1 MQTDD
6 LKKTLEFA
14 SRIAQEAGKVT
25 LEYFATDFSVD
36 RKSDQS
42 PVTIAD
48 RKAEETLRALIAREF
63 PDHGILGEE
72 FGEINEGA
80 EYRWIVDPIDGTRSF
95 IRSVPLYGV
104 LVALEY
110 KRDALL
116 GVIHHPVLEE
126 TVRAA
131 KGCGCEW
138 NGRPAR
144 VSDIGELEQAMILS
158 TDSAGVYRKNPG
170 FGDRLFRSPAR
181 HRTWG
186 DCYGYTLVATGRA
199 EAMMDP
205 EMSLWDSAALKPVI
219 EEAGGV
225 FSDWSGERTIYCAD
239 SLATNGAV
247 HDSLLEMIGRKD

>member
-1 MQTDD
+1 MDQNELRGILD
-6 LKKTLEFA
+6 FA
-14 SRIAQEAGKVT
+14 SRIAEEAGKVT
-25 LEYFATDFSVD
+25 LQYFGSEISVD

-48 RKAEETLRALIAREF
+48 RKAEETLRELISREF

-104 LVALEY
+104 LVALEHQ
-110 KRDALL
+110 RDALL

-144 VSDIGELEQAMILS
+144 VSETADLEHAMILS
-158 TDSAGVYRKNPG
+158 TDAAGVYRKNPA

-219 EEAGGV
+219 EETGGV
-225 FSDWSGERTIYCAD
+225 FSDWAGERTIYCAH
-239 SLATNGAV
+239 SLATNGKV

>member
-1 MQTDD
+1 METNE
-6 LKKTLEFA
+6 LKTLLDAATRFA
-14 SRIAQEAGKVT
+14 TEAGRVT
-25 LEYFATDFSVD
+25 LEYFGTGVAVD

-48 RKAEETLRALIAREF
+48 RKAEEALRRLIAKEF
-63 PDHGILGEE
+63 PAHGVLGEE
-72 FGEINEGA
+72 FGEDNPGA
-80 EYRWIVDPIDGTRSF
+80 EYRWILDPIDGTRSF

-104 LVALEY
+104 LVALEHEG
-110 KRDALL
+110 DALL
-116 GVIHHPVLEE
+116 GVIHHPVLRE

-144 VSDIGELEQAMILS
+144 VSEIGNVDGAMILS
-158 TDSAGVYRKNPG
+158 TDAAGVYRKNAR
-170 FGDRLFRSPAR
+170 FAERLFGTGAR

-225 FSDWSGERTIYCAD
+225 FSDWAGERTIYCRD
-239 SLATNGAV
+239 CLAANTRL
-247 HDSLLEMIGRKD
+247 HQPLLEMIGRKD